1 MTDVE
6 RFFGIYPILYAFFGP
21 DGELDRHA
29 MRRQVEACVAGGAH
43 GLAVLG
49 LATEVNKLSHAER
62 HVVLE
67 WVAED
72 LGGRLPLAVTVA
84 EPTARAQAAFVQ
96 AAADHGAAWAIL
108 QPPPVRGLP
117 EIEYVRFFGA
127 VADASPMPVAIQNA
141 PEYIGIG
148 LSDAGLETLRRNH
161 PNVRLLKGE
170 APAVAIRRTIEATD
184 GALRVFNGR
193 GGLELVDC
201 LRAGCAGMIPAPECF
216 DVQVRIF
223 ELMRTLRPEDE
234 AEAERLYASV
244 LPLITFL
251 MSSIEQFLC
260 YGKRLT
266 ARRLGLG
273 EVHDRAPALR
283 PTPFGLACLER
294 LARTGLGE
302 AANRPPTRPAGHR

>member
-1 MTDVE
+1 MTELD

-21 DGELDRHA
+21 DGELDRKA
-29 MRRQVEACVAGGAH
+29 MRRQVEACVEGGAH

-62 HVVLE
+62 HTVLE
-67 WVAED
+67 WATED
-72 LGGRLPLAVTVA
+72 LAGRLPLAVTVA

-96 AAADHGAAWAIL
+96 AAANHGASWVIL

-127 VADASPMPVAIQNA
+127 VADASPIPIAIQNA

-161 PNVRLLKGE
+161 PNFRLLKGE
-170 APAVAIRRTIEATD
+170 APAVGIRRTIEATE

-223 ELMRTLRPEDE
+223 ELMRDGREEE
-234 AEAERLYASV
+234 ALRLYAEV

-294 LARTGLGE
+294 LAREL
-302 AANRPPTRPAGHR
+302 PPLR